1 VISVIVYW
9 CSPRAAKMK
18 IRVSELVSQSK
29 MFEDEG
35 ADNLGLA
42 LTFMQKLRQEGNT
55 HVCYATENTDM
66 VGKSGVSS
74 VEDGKLPDGT
84 DYTWKKRRK

>member
-1 VISVIVYW
+1 MISVIVYW
-9 CSPRAAKMK
+9 CSPRAGKME
-18 IRVSELVSQSK
+18 IRVSQFK

-74 VEDGKLPDGT
+74 IEDGKLPDGT